1 MNHRKAKGVALSMKL
16 SHNQT
21 SNGTVTVPQQMA
33 SCCGQGHT
41 QTAGLLSRVWQKGT
55 WAGTTS
61 WHVVSQNLE
70 HQSWWGTCVSVLI
83 PFHRTK
89 ATPPVKTTTNHISL
103 IKQSQHASAFFI
115 FKYYLQM
122 LFTSF
127 WGVFFCCH
135 CFSFFLFSFSL
146 HSCFLQLSFLLFF
159 SLFLFC
165 SLI

>member
-89 ATPPVKTTTNHISL
+89 ATPPVKTTNHISL

-127 WGVFFCCH
+127 WSVFFCCH
-135 CFSFFLFSFSL
+135 CFSFFLFFFFS
-146 HSCFLQLSFLLFF
+146 SFLLFAAFFSSLF